1 MADTI
6 TFLNRQRRVQFD
18 LGWLRRAGKL
28 ALPICQNL
36 SDDGRFALARLPEIG
51 VVVVS
56 DARIAQIHAEFM
68 NIEGPTDVITFAHGE
83 IVTSAEMARAY
94 ASDYG
99 HPVEHELALYTV
111 HGLLHLNGYD
121 DLSPAPATRMRRT
134 QTRVLKRILSQL
146 PSL

>member
-1 MADTI
+1 
-6 TFLNRQRRVQFD
+6 
-18 LGWLRRAGKL
+18 
-28 ALPICQNL
+28 
-36 SDDGRFALARLPEIG
+36 LARLPEIG

-83 IVTSAEMARAY
+83 IIISAEMARAC

-111 HGLLHLNGYD
+111 HGLLHLNGFD
-121 DLSPAPATRMRRT
+121 DLSPVPAARMRRT